1 MAANWISFVS
11 LRLVSAREEEEEGEE
26 EEEEE
31 EEEEKKLW
39 PSREKA
45 FAPCNGG
52 AVPFEFAV
60 LS

>member
-31 EEEEKKLW
+31 EKKVR

>member
-11 LRLVSAREEEEEGEE
+11 LRLVSAREEEEEG
-26 EEEEE
+26 EEEE